1 MDTMKIEFTR
11 EQRVLLWNVIGSEIF
26 RLESKNTTNDSFIN
40 ECVKEKVKALKV
52 LEILIVG

>member
-11 EQRVLLWNVIGSEIF
+11 EQRVLLWNVIGSE
-26 RLESKNTTNDSFIN
+26 SKNTTNDPFIN

-52 LEILIVG
+52 LEILIIG